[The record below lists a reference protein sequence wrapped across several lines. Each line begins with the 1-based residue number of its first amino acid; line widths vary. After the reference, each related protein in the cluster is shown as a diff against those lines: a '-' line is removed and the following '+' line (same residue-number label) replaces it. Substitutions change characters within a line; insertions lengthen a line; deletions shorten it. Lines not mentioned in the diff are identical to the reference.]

1 MNIIIKPSNKPDK
14 KYMAIIDDRK
24 TIHFGAKN
32 YSDFTIHKDEERKQR
47 YLNRHKKNENWNDP
61 LTASFYATNIL
72 WKTSTI
78 TDSIKDTNQRFK
90 NINIKLGR

>member
-1 MNIIIKPSNKPDK
+1 
-14 KYMAIIDDRK
+14 MAIIDDRK
-24 TIHFGAKN
+24 TIHFGAKK

-72 WKTSTI
+72 WNKPTI
-78 TDSIKDTNQRFK
+78 TESIRDTNRRFK
-90 NINIKLGR
+90 HINIKMR